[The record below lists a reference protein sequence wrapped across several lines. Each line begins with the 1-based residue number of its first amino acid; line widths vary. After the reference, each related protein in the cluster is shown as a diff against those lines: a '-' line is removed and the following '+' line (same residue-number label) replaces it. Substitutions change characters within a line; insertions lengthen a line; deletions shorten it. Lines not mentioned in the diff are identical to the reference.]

1 MRCGTPRKEA
11 WSSAPSTVVRPV
23 VSLHSCSVEIGL
35 VVGVCSNVYPRYV
48 DQNLPLLGL
57 HRDLDFAA
65 TSYEAGALKP
75 SRDVFDAA
83 ARKASH
89 VNRLLHGRTQPDVAP
104 RQVHTVHTLTPRSPT
119 RTEPCSLNA
128 VNLLAF

>member
-1 MRCGTPRKEA
+1 M
-11 WSSAPSTVVRPV
+11 
-23 VSLHSCSVEIGL
+23 EIGL

-104 RQVHTVHTLTPRSPT
+104 GQVYTVHTLRPLTHAHRALFFERCKAPAFLDVELRGLPGPCPT
-119 RTEPCSLNA
+119 TSR
-128 VNLLAF
+128 VWRR